1 MGSRPVHTPLLPRLL
16 LAAML
21 PPVMLLPACVG
32 GSGPNGTGGGTGP
45 PVVNTL
51 ALTVDG
57 GPAAAPG
64 AINHAYVT
72 VRVCAPG
79 STTQCA
85 NVDHVLL
92 DTASWGLRLVG
103 SVLTAQ
109 GVTLAA
115 ETDAS
120 AHAIEECVN
129 FGGGTTWGP
138 VALADIALAGE
149 SAKGLPVQVMDDTG
163 ATAPPPASCTAN
175 GPPSNDVTGFYANG
189 ILGVGVFAQDCG
201 TACAPPAAPL
211 PVYFGCTAGAAGVC
225 AAEDVALAQ
234 QVTNPVAKFAG
245 DNNGVIVSLPNLV
258 NANGDL
264 VVTGT
269 LLFGIN
275 TQADNMLPV
284 GGLTVLGTN
293 ASGDFSASYTNG
305 ATVLTGLS
313 SWIDSGSDGYEFN
326 DPGVATC
333 TDANWVGY
341 YCPTVSPL
349 ALSATNTGLGALAA
363 SSTVTFAVAAPA
375 NGVQSV
381 FILPPGAAGYAGLAG
396 VGDAARFVWGMPYFY
411 GRRIYVG
418 IDQRS
423 AGSYTGPY
431 FAY

>member
-1 MGSRPVHTPLLPRLL
+1 ML
-16 LAAML
+16 LAALL
-21 PPVMLLPACVG
+21 PPVMLLAACVG
-32 GSGPNGTGGGTGP
+32 GNGPNGTGLATSP

-103 SVLTAQ
+103 SVLAAQ

-120 AHAIEECVN
+120 ARAIEECVN

-138 VALADIALAGE
+138 VALADVTLAGE
-149 SAKGLPVQVMDDTG
+149 SAKGLPVQVMDDTN
-163 ATAPPPASCTAN
+163 ASAPPPLSCTAN
-175 GPPSNDVTGFYANG
+175 GPPSNAVTGFYANG

-201 TACAPPAAPL
+201 TTCAPPAATQ

-225 AAEDVALAQ
+225 TAEDVALTQ
-234 QVTNPVAKFAG
+234 QVTNPVAKFAS

-284 GGLTVLGTN
+284 GGLTVLGTD

-326 DPGVATC
+326 DPGIATC

-341 YCPTVSPL
+341 YCPALSPL
-349 ALSATNTGLGALAA
+349 ALSATNTGLGTSTA
-363 SSTVTFAVAAPA
+363 SSTVPFAVAAPA

-381 FILPPGAAGYAGLAG
+381 FILPPGASGYAGLAG
-396 VGDAARFVWGMPYFY
+396 VGDATRFVWGMPYFY

-418 IDQRS
+418 IEQRS
-423 AGSYTGPY
+423 AGNYTGPY